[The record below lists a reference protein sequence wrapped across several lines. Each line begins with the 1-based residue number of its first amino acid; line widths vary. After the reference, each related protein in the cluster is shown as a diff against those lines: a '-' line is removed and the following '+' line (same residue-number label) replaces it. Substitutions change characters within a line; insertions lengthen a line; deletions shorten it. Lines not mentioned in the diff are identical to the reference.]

1 MTAYSYMITNRR
13 DPTAIIDPQSPLDGN
28 TLWWYVATAQAND
41 PDYQDYQS
49 LTSDA
54 QADAPQKFLD
64 AVVTELQNQ
73 GSATPSLTLFIHGL
87 NTNWS
92 NAVRDTATLGA
103 NLAAKASYGGLVIG
117 FSWPSMGELDLIEY
131 ADSFP
136 QPAQSGTA
144 RGNVMCSLASFG
156 SLLAFTQQV
165 ATQVPGLRLNVVC
178 HSEGNYMLMNGL
190 AANSGASIAETVMLA
205 ADINNGAFQT
215 PASDLTGSAAAIA
228 AQSSRVTVY
237 YSSNDNTLALSEGA
251 FSTELSFPL
260 SMDTGA
266 YHNPDFFGRLGL
278 AGPSYDQG
286 PQAPNMASVD
296 CSAVVNQAY
305 VGQLSPKV
313 YPPDVEL
320 HSAYLY
326 IPQVIQDIAATLNG
340 TAPDSVANRTPLLNS
355 GQYFMSA
362 TT

>member
-1 MTAYSYMITNRR
+1 MPAYSYMITNRR
-13 DPTAIIDPQSPLDGN
+13 YPTAIIDPQSPLDGN

-41 PDYQDYQS
+41 PNYEDYQS
-49 LTSDA
+49 LTADA
-54 QADAPQKFLD
+54 QASAPPKFVQ

-87 NTNWS
+87 NTTWS
-92 NAVRDTATLGA
+92 YAVRDTATLGA
-103 NLAAKASYGGLVIG
+103 NLASMAGYDGLVIG

-156 SLLAFTQQV
+156 SLIAFTQQL
-165 ATQVPGLRLNVVC
+165 AAQVPGLQLNVVC
-178 HSEGNYMLMNGL
+178 HSEGNYLLMNGL
-190 AANSGASIAETVMLA
+190 AANSGAGITETIMLA
-205 ADINNGAFQT
+205 ADINNGALQT
-215 PASDLTGSAAAIA
+215 PASGLTGSAAAIA

-266 YHNPDFFGRLGL
+266 YHNPAFFGRLGL

-286 PQAPNMASVD
+286 PQASNMASVD
-296 CSAVVNQAY
+296 CSAVVNQVY
-305 VGQLSPKV
+305 VGQLSPSV
-313 YPPDVEL
+313 YPAGTVL

-326 IPQVIQDIAATLNG
+326 IPQVIQDIAATLTG
-340 TAPDSVANRTPLLNS
+340 TAPGAVANRTPLLNN

-362 TT
+362 ET